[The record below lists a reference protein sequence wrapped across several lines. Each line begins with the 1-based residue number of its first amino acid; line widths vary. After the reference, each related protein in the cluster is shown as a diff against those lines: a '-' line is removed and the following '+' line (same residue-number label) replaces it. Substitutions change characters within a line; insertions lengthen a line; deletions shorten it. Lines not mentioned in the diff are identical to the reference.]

1 MPVLFK
7 VPSLTS
13 GTLSLWLPKGRTQ
26 AERMEVSGLFM
37 EKCGGLVLSDATIGM
52 RGTIRLERCKKLQ
65 MYNLLNLLR
74 SNS

>member
-1 MPVLFK
+1 
-7 VPSLTS
+7 
-13 GTLSLWLPKGRTQ
+13 
-26 AERMEVSGLFM
+26 LFM